1 MTTAEPTIAIQT
13 VEPVPEI
20 LVPQGEVHEIRG
32 VNHWAVPGTPEC
44 EQFDRLELKLLELPQ
59 AQMRLVHRF
68 TRGADGKSNLYIREL
83 HVPAGTM
90 TTTKIHL
97 TEHPFVISKGRI
109 SIRTENG
116 GMQHLEAPY
125 CGITKPGTRRIIMHH
140 TDTVLTTFHV
150 TNLTDPDKIE
160 EQIILKHDGHLK
172 AAGVCPDLS
181 GGCNHQSISP

>member
-1 MTTAEPTIAIQT
+1 MITAEPTIAIQT
-13 VEPVPEI
+13 IEPVPEV
-20 LVPQGEVHEIRG
+20 LVPQGEVHD
-32 VNHWAVPGTPEC
+32 VNRWAIPGTPEC

-68 TRGADGKSNLYIREL
+68 TPGLYIREL
-83 HVPAGTM
+83 HIPAGTM
-90 TTTKIHL
+90 TTTKIHR
-97 TEHPFVISKGRI
+97 TEHPFIISKGRI

-150 TNLTDPDKIE
+150 TDLTDPDKIE
-160 EQIILKHDGHLK
+160 EQIILKHDEHLK

-181 GGCNHQSISP
+181 GGINNQNNLSP